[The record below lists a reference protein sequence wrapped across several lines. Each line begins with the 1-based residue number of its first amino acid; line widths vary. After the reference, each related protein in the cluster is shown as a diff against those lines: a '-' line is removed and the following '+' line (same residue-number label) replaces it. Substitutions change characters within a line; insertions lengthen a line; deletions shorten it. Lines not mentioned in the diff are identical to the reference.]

1 MNVSGYGLL
10 KINLFIRYQY
20 TMEKINKV
28 GWIGIGRMGLP
39 MVKKILEAGFK
50 VTIWNRTRSKA
61 EALAKYGAEIVDA
74 PVDLATVDVLFTMV
88 STGLDLE
95 QVYFGQKGVMT
106 GKESPQILVDCSSIG
121 ADQSAALR
129 EKLNERNS
137 QLLAAPVSGNGK
149 CVKAGKLS
157 SVVSGPKSAFD
168 AVENIIKT
176 YSIRGVS
183 YVGEGELARFC
194 KIAHNVLL
202 AVYTQNLAEITIL
215 AEKAGI
221 PRHAFLSFINNSVM
235 GSIFSR
241 YKTPAFV
248 NLDWTTTFTPHLLR
262 KDVDLGLK
270 EARELNVAMPVTAAT
285 REALQTHFGT
295 AQSKDDPEAYLS
307 SDFSAL
313 LETVAKQAGITL
325 KSENK
330 TVPTGLETE

>member
-1 MNVSGYGLL
+1 M
-10 KINLFIRYQY
+10 K
-20 TMEKINKV
+20 KINKI
-28 GWIGIGRMGLP
+28 GWIGIGRMGSP
-39 MVKKILEAGFK
+39 MVQKVLEAGHR
-50 VTIWNRTRSKA
+50 VSIWNRTRAKA
-61 EALAKYGAEIVDA
+61 EALVGYGAEIVEI
-74 PVDLATVDVLFTMV
+74 PRDLSSVDVLFTMV
-88 STGLDLE
+88 STGGDLE
-95 QVYFGQKGVMT
+95 QVCFGEEGVMT
-106 GKESPQILVDCSSIG
+106 GEVSPQILVDCSSIG

-129 EKLNERNS
+129 EKLKQNKTD
-137 QLLAAPVSGNGK
+137 LLAAPVSGNGK

-157 SVVSGPKSAFD
+157 SVVSGSKQAFD
-168 AVENIIKT
+168 AVSDVIES
-176 YSIRGVS
+176 YSVQGVS

-202 AVYTQNLAEITIL
+202 AVVTQNLAEITIL

-221 PRHAFLSFINNSVM
+221 SRHAFLSFINNSVM

-285 REALQTHFGT
+285 REALQTHFGA
-295 AQSKDDPEAYLS
+295 AQTKENPEAYLS

-313 LETVAKQAGITL
+313 LETVATQAGITM
-325 KSENK
+325 KPENVK
-330 TVPTGLETE
+330 VPTGLETN